1 MADEDVGLLDAGAE
15 TDTASDVSED
25 VAEVPGSDQ
34 ADADRGTEVDG
45 GQDQADKPGDGR
57 TVPVKWR
64 EAIAKVKES
73 DPALAKE
80 LSRSYWKTQQYEK
93 LGAPA
98 ELQSLKEAVE
108 LHGGI
113 EGIQGIVEE
122 VEAAR
127 ALDGGLEKGDPQVV
141 EGYVRDFPEGFK
153 KIVPVAL
160 SALAKNFP
168 ESYEKIGATILHNT
182 FAGRQIYDA
191 AARLGAAL
199 KAGDAKAA
207 VADYDKIVDLLL
219 YVQGQASK
227 SQEDPY
233 ADRAKQLEEK
243 EQAIAKQERTGFV
256 DRVRNVVDPMIV
268 RDVNKQIATALKGR
282 AMEPAARDRFLNEI
296 RGKLADK
303 VHSDQNYAR
312 QWPGVRD
319 ARDHDRAVKFNYAA
333 YAKALPAIVTSVM
346 KDPVWSRYFSGGGA
360 ALVRRAASSGN
371 GNQPIVGVPS
381 IADVDFNRTDKST
394 FLATKS
400 SHGTAWLKT
409 GKQAKW

>member
-1 MADEDVGLLDAGAE
+1 MADEDVGLLEVGAE
-15 TDTASDVSED
+15 DTGGSEVVETDDGA
-25 VAEVPGSDQ
+25 VPGESEQDLHPEGDQ
-34 ADADRGTEVDG
+34 PEGT
-45 GQDQADKPGDGR
+45 DKPGDGR

-80 LSRSYWKTQQYEK
+80 LSRSYWKAQQYEK
-93 LGAPA
+93 LGPPM
-98 ELQSLKEAVE
+98 ELQAIKEAVE

-113 EGIQGIVEE
+113 EGVQQIVEE

-127 ALDGGLEKGDPQVV
+127 ALDGGLEQGDPQVV

-168 ESYEKIGATILHNT
+168 ESYEKLGSQILHNT
-182 FAGRQIYDA
+182 FSNGQIYDA
-191 AARLGAAL
+191 ASRLGTAL

-207 VADYDKIVDLLL
+207 IADYDKIVNLLL

-233 ADRAKQLEEK
+233 ADRAKQLDEREGK
-243 EQAIAKQERTGFV
+243 IAAAQKTEFV
-256 DRVRNVVDPMIV
+256 NGVRNKVDPMIV
-268 RDVNKQIATALKGR
+268 RDVNKQIAASLKGR
-282 AMEPAARDRFLNEI
+282 VMEPQARDRFLNEI

-303 VHSDQNYAR
+303 VHSEPNYAR

-319 ARDHDRAVKFNYAA
+319 ARDPDRAVKFNYAA
-333 YAKALPAIVTSVM
+333 YSKALPAIVTSVM
-346 KDPVWSRYFSGGGA
+346 KDPVWSRYFSGGGTA
-360 ALVRRAASSGN
+360 PARRATPSN
-371 GNQPIVGVPS
+371 GNQAVVGVPS
-381 IADVDFNRTDKST
+381 IGDVDFSRTDKST

-400 SHGTAWLKT
+400 SHGTAWLRT